1 MKFVLFFTIFFIN
14 QDENE
19 KIKEALFSLS
29 LTQKDLS
36 YDKLWIKEDKFMT
49 SVFKDI
55 MKNPLSLPSYLEK
68 TDSILGSNLDNYT
81 FVVEYFM
88 NQLDIKK
95 CDIKISFENISFS
108 ETPFKDLNKLLSKYM
123 LYIKNYNNFLKNVI
137 SEFSPEEFDSLLIYL
152 PCLFEDEDDKSD
164 DTLKGIL
171 HRERGIKVDT
181 SFNIKGSKLFEK
193 IYKIRYEQIL
203 CYNLEILKIMEQI
216 YRTSIKIYEK
226 NSEYKKIIE
235 TDYGKIA
242 INFTKEDNVYEGKYI
257 LIIDGGGNDL
267 YRGNTTRATGFG
279 KFNPFNII
287 IDFEGNDVYT
297 GKRVFSIASGFFGA
311 GVIFDLKGDDFYKGG
326 YYSIGSGFFGTG
338 ILFDKEGDDTYQSKV
353 FSQGS
358 AFFGTGVLIDLEGN
372 DTYRLWNY
380 GQGFASTK
388 GYGILYDKKGSDS
401 YIAYGKFIHHPLLP
415 SETRSFAQ
423 GFSIGWRPY
432 ASGGIGVLIDEEGND
447 LYYSEVYGQGTSYFY
462 SIGMLLDKK
471 GNDLYS
477 ASEYAQGSGIHLS
490 AGILVDLE
498 GHDDYIS
505 RYGPAQ
511 GEGHDLSVGILIDK
525 KGDDF
530 YKVSGGQ
537 GIGLT
542 NSIGIFIDSDGN
554 DVYTTWEK
562 KLGQGSG
569 TWARGFCGIGIFLDL
584 KGKDLYPLKDYK
596 ENLSIQVKGKYGV
609 KIDPDTTKVIYPE
622 EEGKDFEIPATIDIR
637 ELFKIASEWG
647 VRENKKKVRKAREML
662 AKRGEESLKYIF
674 QEKINTIKTLEI
686 RAITEVIK
694 KNKEKSIPYLLK
706 AMHSENDT
714 VRKNAIYLTGKIKIE
729 KLADSI
735 GNLLLEEVNEKVKS
749 VIIYALGRIKNKNFV
764 EEIKNT
770 FNKSHEEFLK
780 ISICEYFQKVKDTS
794 SIDFLTEV
802 IKKEIG
808 AIRYAAESAL
818 VYQGEKA
825 EAKVVEKIEKIKDP
839 VILSHFLRILPQVS
853 SSIQVKKTLLK
864 YLNSPSWLL
873 RGISARGL
881 GKIGGKGIKNL
892 LELKIETEDNIF
904 VRKEI
909 EKVLKNQ
916 GL

>member
-1 MKFVLFFTIFFIN
+1 MKFVLFLALFFIN
-14 QDENE
+14 KDENE
-19 KIKEALFSLS
+19 KIEEALHSLS
-29 LTQKDLS
+29 LTRKDIS

-49 SVFKDI
+49 NIFKNI
-55 MKNPLSLPSYLEK
+55 MKNPLSLPFYLEK
-68 TDSILGSNLDNYT
+68 TDSILGSNLNNHA
-81 FVVEYFM
+81 FVVEYLM

-95 CDIKISFENISFS
+95 CDIKISFRNITFS
-108 ETPFKDLNKLLSKYM
+108 KTPFEDLNKLLSEYIF
-123 LYIKNYNNFLKNVI
+123 YIKNYNNFLKNAI
-137 SEFSPEEFDSLLIYL
+137 SNLSPEEFDSLVIYL

-164 DTLKGIL
+164 DTLKGVL
-171 HRERGIKVDT
+171 HRERGIKIDT
-181 SFNIKGSKLFEK
+181 SFNIKESKFFQK
-193 IYKIRYEQIL
+193 IYKIKYEQIL
-203 CYNLEILKIMEQI
+203 CYNLEILQIMEQI

-242 INFTKEDNVYEGKYI
+242 INFKKEDNVYEERYI
-257 LIIDGGGNDL
+257 LIIDADGDDL
-267 YRGNTTRATGFG
+267 YKENAIRAIGFS

-287 IDFEGNDVYT
+287 IDFEGNDTYT
-297 GKRVFSIASGFFGA
+297 GKRVFSIASGFLGT
-311 GVIFDLKGDDFYKGG
+311 GVIFDLQGDDFYKGG
-326 YYSIGSGFFGTG
+326 YYSIGSGFFGIG
-338 ILFDKEGDDTYQSKV
+338 VLFDKGGDDIYQGKV
-353 FSQGS
+353 FSHGS
-358 AFFGTGVLIDLEGN
+358 ALFGIGVLIDIEGN

-388 GYGILYDKKGSDS
+388 GYGLLYDKKGNDS

-423 GFSIGWRPY
+423 GFSIGWRSY
-432 ASGGIGVLIDEEGND
+432 ASGGIGTLIDEEGND

-498 GHDDYIS
+498 GYDDYIS

-525 KGDDF
+525 KGDDS

-554 DVYTTWEK
+554 DVYTTWERDM
-562 KLGQGSG
+562 GQGSG
-569 TWARGFCGIGIFLDL
+569 TWERGFCGIGIFIDL
-584 KGKDLYPLKDYK
+584 KGKDLYPQKDYTD
-596 ENLSIQVKGKYGV
+596 NFSVQVKGNYGV
-609 KIDPDTTKVIYPE
+609 KIDPDTTKVVYPE
-622 EEGKDFEIPATIDIR
+622 EEGKEVEIPDTISIK

-647 VRENKKKVRKAREML
+647 VRENKKKVSKAREIL

-674 QEKINTIKTLEI
+674 KEKINTIKPLEI

-714 VRKNAIYLTGKIKIE
+714 VRKNAIYVTGKAKIE
-729 KLADSI
+729 ELADSI
-735 GNLLLEEVNEKVKS
+735 GNLLLKEKDEKVKS
-749 VIIYALGRIKNKNFV
+749 VIIYTSGQLRNKNLI
-764 EEIKNT
+764 EEIKKS
-770 FNKSHEEFLK
+770 FNETKKEFLK
-780 ISICEYFQKVKDTS
+780 ISVCEYFQKVKDTS
-794 SIDFLTEV
+794 SINFLTEI
-802 IKKEIG
+802 IKEEIG
-808 AIRYAAESAL
+808 TIRYAAESAL

-825 EAKVVEKIEKIKDP
+825 ETKVVEKIEKIKDP
-839 VILSHFLRILPQVS
+839 VILSHFLRILPRVS
-853 SSIQVKKTLLK
+853 SSIKVKKILLK
-864 YLNSPSWLL
+864 YLDSSSWLL
-873 RGISARGL
+873 RGISVRGL
-881 GKIGGKGIKNL
+881 RKIGSEGIKDL
-892 LELKIETEDNIF
+892 LKLKYETEDNIF

-909 EKVLKNQ
+909 EKVLKIQ